1 MRGPKNRK
9 SRVNLGRAGQAIR
22 APSSG
27 MGRAW
32 PLGASW
38 CLRRKLSGSSVTENE
53 AAKYSYCLR
62 AIPRAPQATGLSP
75 SCLPGC
81 RLIPSSLLYRCASD
95 AGSNMIRHEDGKRR
109 KGRGWKLEE
118 RSGWKCHAYRQLPLS
133 KAKKL
138 RHFLLKN
145 SPACPNREV
154 REAEVNSAT
163 RFRDGGTRCRRSS
176 LFGTLSKTEVCSQL
190 MWNVFTPCTTSD
202 SLLEALME
210 VAKSA
215 ASDDVILFLPTHPSL
230 AEYRN
235 HQRHGTA
242 LCRTVKSICS
252 GVPCGTHKI
261 DGRKVITAEKQRVIK
276 ATFPSIFLRGRL
288 RSKTNKQSTPQ

>member
-9 SRVNLGRAGQAIR
+9 SRVNLGRAGQAIH

-27 MGRAW
+27 MARAW

-38 CLRRKLSGSSVTENE
+38 CLRRKIFGSCVTANE

-62 AIPRAPQATGLSP
+62 AVLRAPQATGLSP
-75 SCLPGC
+75 SCLPGW
-81 RLIPSSLLYRCASD
+81 RLIPSSRPYRCTSD
-95 AGSNMIRHEDGKRR
+95 AGSDMIRYKVGKRR
-109 KGRGWKLEE
+109 KGRSWELEE
-118 RSGWKCHAYRQLPLS
+118 RSGWKYHAYRQLPLS

-276 ATFPSIFLRGRL
+276 ATFPSIFLRGKL